1 LTTPGSRARP
11 ATGADLLVSALEA
24 AGVEVVFGLPGVHN
38 LPLWRSL
45 ASSRIRLVT
54 VRHEQTAAYAAD
66 GYARSTGRVGVALT
80 TTGPGAANTLGAVGE
95 AWAARSPVVVIATDI
110 PSTIRRPGAY
120 RGALHEM
127 TDQGAMFAPLVKQ
140 VLKVTSPGES
150 GPVLARALAEAAR
163 APARPVYVEIPT
175 DFLAATASITSSA
188 TTSGGDLEEVG
199 PAGPDDAEV
208 AAAVE
213 LIECASRPL
222 LWAGGGAVASG
233 GGPAIGSL
241 AERLVAPVFTTYQAR
256 GLLGRAHPCAVG
268 LPPHLPSAGA
278 LWDEADL
285 VLAIGS
291 DLDGMMTQ
299 NWRMPPPPVLVTINV
314 DPVDASKNYRPD
326 LTVTADATRSVKA
339 ITGRLQHRP
348 GIEVLHEYLEKLRR
362 EAREVLVEMHPD
374 AVGFLDSFDSA
385 VPPEAVVV
393 ADMCI
398 PGYWLAG
405 FHPVSGPRRFAYP
418 VGWGTLGFG
427 FPAAIGA
434 AVGAGASAGG
444 GGSPV
449 VSVSGDGGFLFA
461 CGDLATVAQ
470 EQPSLTIVIVDDGG
484 YGMLRYDQRK
494 AGDEIFGVDLVTPDF
509 VALARSFGLQA
520 EGVDGLGKEFGEA
533 LGDAIATPTPSVLVS
548 RAALEPPPTTSPRWY
563 RVH

>member
-1 LTTPGSRARP
+1 LSTPGSRARP
-11 ATGADLLVSALEA
+11 STGADLLVSALEA

-45 ASSRIRLVT
+45 AGSRIRLVT

-95 AWAARSPVVVIATDI
+95 AWASRSPVVVIATDI
-110 PSTIRRPGAY
+110 PSAIRRPGAY

-140 VLKVTSPGES
+140 VFRVGSPGEAGS
-150 GPVLARALAEAAR
+150 VLATALVEAAR

-175 DFLAATASITSSA
+175 DFLPATAAVAPIGSSR
-188 TTSGGDLEEVG
+188 DLEG
-199 PAGPDDAEV
+199 PRPTEPDTSEI
-208 AAAVE
+208 AAAAD
-213 LIECASRPL
+213 LIERASRPL
-222 LWAGGGAVASG
+222 LWAGGGAIASG
-233 GGPAIGSL
+233 AGPAIGLL
-241 AERLVAPVFTTYQAR
+241 AERIAAPVFTTYQAR

-268 LPPHLPSAGA
+268 LPPHLRAAGD

-285 VLAIGS
+285 VVAIGT

-299 NWRMPPPPVLVTINV
+299 NWRMPEPPVLVAINV

-326 LTVTADATRSVKA
+326 LMVTADAAVAVGA
-339 ITGRLQHRP
+339 IADCVARRP
-348 GIEVLHEYLEKLRR
+348 GVEVLAEELKELRHV
-362 EAREVLVEMHPD
+362 ARDGLAEMHPE
-374 AVGFLDSFDSA
+374 AVGFLDAFDSA
-385 VPPEAVVV
+385 VPADAIVV

-405 FHPVSGPRRFAYP
+405 FHPASGPRRFAYP
-418 VGWGTLGFG
+418 VGWGTLGFA
-427 FPAAIGA
+427 FPASIGA
-434 AVGAGASAGG
+434 AVGAGLANAGA
-444 GGSPV
+444 PV

-470 EQPSLTIVIVDDGG
+470 EQPPLTVVIVDDGG

-509 VALARSFGLQA
+509 AALARSFGLEA
-520 EGVDGLGKEFGEA
+520 ETVDGLGKEFGEA
-533 LGDAIATPTPSVLVS
+533 LKDAIAKPSPSVVVA

-563 RVH
+563 RAG

>member
-1 LTTPGSRARP
+1 MSTPGSGAREV
-11 ATGADLLVSALEA
+11 TGGDLLVAALEA
-24 AGVEVVFGLPGVHN
+24 AGVDVVFGLPGVHN

-45 ASSRIRLVT
+45 AHSRIRLVT

-95 AWAARSPVVVIATDI
+95 AWSARSPVVVIATDI
-110 PSTIRRPGAY
+110 PSTIRRPGSY

-140 VLKVTSPGES
+140 VFKVES
-150 GPVLARALAEAAR
+150 ASDAGAVLARAIAEASR
-163 APARPVYVEIPT
+163 APARPVYVEVPT
-175 DFLAATASITSSA
+175 DFLPATVSGPVATVNATSEPV
-188 TTSGGDLEEVG
+188 TE
-199 PAGPDDAEV
+199 PDEAEI
-208 AAAVE
+208 AAAVA
-213 LIECASRPL
+213 LIEGAARPL

-233 GGPAIGSL
+233 AAAALGSL
-241 AERLVAPVFTTYQAR
+241 AERLAAPVFTTYQAR

-268 LPPHLPSAGA
+268 LPPHVPSAGA
-278 LWDEADL
+278 LWDEAD
-285 VLAIGS
+285 VVVAIGS

-299 NWRMPPPPVLVTINV
+299 NWRMPAPPNLVTINV

-326 LTVTADATRSVKA
+326 VAVTADAARA
-339 ITGRLQHRP
+339 L
-348 GIEVLHEYLEKLRR
+348 EVLADRITPRRGTDALRDRLEGLRLD
-362 EAREVLVEMHPD
+362 ARDGLSTMHPE
-374 AVGFLDSFDSA
+374 AVAFLDAFDSA
-385 VPPEAVVV
+385 VPPEAVIV

-405 FHPVSGPRRFAYP
+405 FHPVSGPRHFAYP
-418 VGWGTLGFG
+418 VGWGTLGFA

-434 AVGAGASAGG
+434 AVGAGLRSGT
-444 GGSPV
+444 GSEGAPV

-470 EQPSLTIVIVDDGG
+470 EQPRLTAVIVDDGG

-509 VALARSFGLQA
+509 VALARSFGLEA
-520 EGVDGLGKEFGEA
+520 EGVEGLGKEFGEA
-533 LGDAIATPTPSVLVS
+533 LRDAVTRPGPSVLVA

-563 RVH
+563 RAA

>member
-1 LTTPGSRARP
+1 V
-11 ATGADLLVSALEA
+11 TGADLLVSALDA

-45 ASSRIRLVT
+45 GSSRIRLVT

-80 TTGPGAANTLGAVGE
+80 TTGPGAANTLGALGE
-95 AWAARSPVVVIATDI
+95 AWASRSPVVVIATDI
-110 PSTIRRPGAY
+110 PSTIRRPGTY

-140 VLKVTSPGES
+140 VLKIASPDEAGS
-150 GPVLARALAEAAR
+150 VLRRALLEAAR

-175 DFLAATASITSSA
+175 DFLSAPATAPLETA
-188 TTSGGDLEEVG
+188 RGPGADLEV
-199 PAGPDDAEV
+199 AGRTEPDGGEI
-208 AAAVE
+208 AAAID
-213 LIECASRPL
+213 LIERASRPL
-222 LWAGGGAVASG
+222 LWAGGGAIASG
-233 GGPAIGSL
+233 AGPAVGAL
-241 AERLVAPVFTTYQAR
+241 AERLAAPVFTTYQSR

-268 LPPHLPSAGA
+268 LPPHLASAGA

-285 VLAIGS
+285 VVAIGS

-299 NWRMPPPPVLVTINV
+299 NWRMPAPPALVTVNV

-326 LTVTADATRSVKA
+326 LTVTADATQAVAA
-339 ITGRLQHRP
+339 IAERIPQRR
-348 GIEVLHEYLEKLRR
+348 GIEVLREHLEKLRR
-362 EAREVLVEMHPD
+362 EAREGLAEMHPE
-374 AVGFLDSFDSA
+374 AIGFLDAFDSA
-385 VPPEAVVV
+385 VPSDAVVV

-418 VGWGTLGFG
+418 VGWGTLGFA

-434 AVGAGASAGG
+434 AVGAGLADGG
-444 GGSPV
+444 PPV
-449 VSVSGDGGFLFA
+449 VSVSGDGGFLFT

-470 EQPSLTIVIVDDGG
+470 EHPRLTVVIVDDGG

-509 VALARSFGLQA
+509 AALAGAFGLEA
-520 EGVDGLGKEFGEA
+520 ESVDGLGKEFEEA
-533 LGDAIATPTPSVLVS
+533 LRDAIARPSPSVVVA
-548 RAALEPPPTTSPRWY
+548 RATLEPPPTTSPRWY
-563 RVH
+563 RAG

>member
-1 LTTPGSRARP
+1 LNTPGSRARP

-45 ASSRIRLVT
+45 AGSRIRLVT

-80 TTGPGAANTLGAVGE
+80 TTGPGAANTLGALGE

-140 VLKVTSPGES
+140 VLKVTSPQEC
-150 GPVLARALAEAAR
+150 GPVLGRALAEAAS

-175 DFLAATASITSSA
+175 DFLPAKAITSGA
-188 TTSGGDLEEVG
+188 DLEAVG
-199 PAGPDDAEV
+199 PTEPDDAEV

-213 LIECASRPL
+213 LIGRASRPL

-233 GGPAIGSL
+233 AGPAIASL

-285 VLAIGS
+285 VVAIGS

-299 NWRMPPPPVLVTINV
+299 NWRMPAPPVLVTINV

-326 LTVTADATRSVKA
+326 LAVTADAARAVTA
-339 ITGRLQHRP
+339 ITGRIPQRP
-348 GIEVLHEYLEKLRR
+348 GIEVLHQYLEKLRR
-362 EAREVLVEMHPD
+362 EARDVIAETHPD
-374 AVGFLDSFDSA
+374 ALGFLDAFDSA

-405 FHPVSGPRRFAYP
+405 FHPVSAPRRFAYP

-434 AVGAGASAGG
+434 AVGAGGLGAGG
-444 GGSPV
+444 LESGPPV

-470 EQPSLTIVIVDDGG
+470 ELPRLTAVIVDDGG

-509 VALARSFGLQA
+509 VALARSFGLHA
-520 EGVDGLGKEFGEA
+520 EGVDGIGKEFGEA
-533 LGDAIATPTPSVLVS
+533 LRDAIARPTPSVLVS

-563 RVH
+563 RAH